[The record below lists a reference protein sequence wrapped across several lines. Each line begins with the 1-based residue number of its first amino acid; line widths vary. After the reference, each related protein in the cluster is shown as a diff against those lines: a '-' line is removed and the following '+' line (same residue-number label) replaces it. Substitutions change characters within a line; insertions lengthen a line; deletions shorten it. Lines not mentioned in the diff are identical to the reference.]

1 MRLLVSTVAAVVI
14 SINPAMAQ
22 NKGKSNIEANNWGQD
37 VKAANHADNGYP
49 NGTSRGG
56 YVSGQA
62 RDSDGPGYGREI
74 HDLASPGKSDPKG
87 SLSANKD

>member
-1 MRLLVSTVAAVVI
+1 MRLLVSTVAAVII
-14 SINPAMAQ
+14 SFGPAMAQ
-22 NKGKSNIEANNWGQD
+22 NKGKSGIEASNWGQD
-37 VKAANHADNGYP
+37 VKAANQAENGYP

-74 HDLASPGKSDPKG
+74 HGLANPGKSDPKG
-87 SLSANKD
+87 QSASRR